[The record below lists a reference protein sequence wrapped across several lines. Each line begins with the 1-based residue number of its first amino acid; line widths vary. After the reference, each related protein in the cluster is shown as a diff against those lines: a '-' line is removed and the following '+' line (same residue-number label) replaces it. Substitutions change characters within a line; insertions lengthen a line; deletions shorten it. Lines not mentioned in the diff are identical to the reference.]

1 MRSRC
6 TKPYA
11 IHARLPLQKGALSLM
26 ATRLDFPGNFSSE
39 VVKALEGA
47 FQDVWSLLQAHD
59 SPETDA
65 SKDLSI
71 ALSRTLVA
79 LAADGITDRQELR
92 RKALVQLVLS
102 A

>member
-1 MRSRC
+1 
-6 TKPYA
+6 
-11 IHARLPLQKGALSLM
+11 M
-26 ATRLDFPGNFSSE
+26 ANRPNLPGNFSPE

-47 FQDVWSLLQAHD
+47 FQDVWLVLEAHN
-59 SPETDA
+59 SPESDA

-71 ALSRTLVA
+71 AISRTLVA